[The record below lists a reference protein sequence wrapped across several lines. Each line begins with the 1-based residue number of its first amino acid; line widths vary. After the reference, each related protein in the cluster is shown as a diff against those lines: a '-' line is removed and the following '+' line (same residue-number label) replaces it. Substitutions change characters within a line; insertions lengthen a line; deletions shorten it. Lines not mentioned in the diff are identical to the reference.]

1 MIRRPPRSTRTD
13 TLFPYTTLFRSV
25 AANGAAP
32 ATTILVPSVNT
43 GRPFPQTA
51 KHSFTVWTD
60 YHVTPAISIGG
71 GALYMSRVYGGF
83 QDNRTATQDASGV
96 ITVNPATK
104 VVARSVPS
112 YWRFDAR
119 VGYKIND
126 HFDIAV
132 NAQNLSNKVY
142 FKQIGRAQV

>member
-1 MIRRPPRSTRTD
+1 MSSFIFVFFFSSRRRHTRC
-13 TLFPYTTLFRSV
+13 
-25 AANGAAP
+25 A
-32 ATTILVPSVNT
+32 LVT
-43 GRPFPQTA
+43 GVQTCA
-51 KHSFTVWTD
+51 LPIS
-60 YHVTPAISIGG
+60 PAISIGG
-71 GALYMSRVYGGF
+71 GAFYMSRVYGGF
-83 QDNRTATQDASGV
+83 QDNRTATQDTSGV

-132 NAQNLSNKVY
+132 NAQNLTNKVY
-142 FKQIGRAQV
+142 FNQAYTSHYAGIAPGRTVFAKIGRAHV